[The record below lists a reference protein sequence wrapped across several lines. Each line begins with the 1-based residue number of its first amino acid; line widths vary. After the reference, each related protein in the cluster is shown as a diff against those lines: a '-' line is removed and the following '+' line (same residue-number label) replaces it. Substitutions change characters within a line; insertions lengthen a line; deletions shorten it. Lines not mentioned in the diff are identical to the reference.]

1 HLPIYVAGRS
11 STVTVG
17 EDAILFCQ
25 LIGTTERLTR
35 ITWQRRTHTSS
46 TNENIFVII
55 PYDKAESV
63 NGFGDRIEF
72 VGNTKEY
79 NGTVRMKNVT
89 SLDHQIYTCIFN
101 IFPSGPFEKEINL
114 NVYGKKSKLITVKM
128 LNVNML
134 IRKKKHFYFTKY
146 NQHNFGVFKH
156 L

>member
-1 HLPIYVAGRS
+1 METLSSLNCLLILLCFCL

-25 LIGTTERLTR
+25 LIGTAERLTR
-35 ITWQRRTHTSS
+35 VTWQRRTHKSS

-55 PYDKAESV
+55 PDGKAESV

-114 NVYGKKSKLITVKM
+114 NINYTSYQTTESTQYRNIILLSKKC
-128 LNVNML
+128 N
-134 IRKKKHFYFTKY
+134 
-146 NQHNFGVFKH
+146 
-156 L
+156 